1 MKNTYTIEERNR
13 IVEEQLWC
21 IKAVIKQNRALIDA
35 ARLDRDDVYQ
45 DLSIRLIRAV
55 GTYDPDKGALKQHI
69 FHQLR
74 YGLRRCAAPYRTTGM
89 TGAPRGFRGS
99 EIASL
104 DAFASAEYLTEER
117 MVA

>member
-35 ARLDRDDVYQ
+35 
-45 DLSIRLIRAV
+45 
-55 GTYDPDKGALKQHI
+55 
-69 FHQLR
+69 
-74 YGLRRCAAPYRTTGM
+74 
-89 TGAPRGFRGS
+89 
-99 EIASL
+99 
-104 DAFASAEYLTEER
+104 FASAEYLTEER

>member
-13 IVEEQLWC
+13 IVEEHLWC

-55 GTYDPDKGALKQHI
+55 GSYDPDKGTLKQHI
-69 FHQLR
+69 FSQLR
-74 YGLRRCAAPYRTTGM
+74 YELLDCAAPYRTTGM
-89 TGAPRGFRGS
+89 TGAPRGLRAS